1 MGLGVEYSLV
11 RVEIRMGLMIQHWF
25 AVKINLL

>member
-1 MGLGVEYSLV
+1 MVDFFFFLE
-11 RVEIRMGLMIQHWF
+11 RVDIRMALMIQHWF